1 MAQSVL
7 PFKYEEEK
15 TTSGMTAVVD
25 LPLFLE
31 LFYGMGLN
39 KCISTYLGV
48 SVRDYQG
55 ADEAQPCRWR

>member
-48 SVRDYQG
+48 RDYQG
-55 ADEAQPCRWR
+55 ADEA